1 MVISI
6 VPLIIA
12 IVGLLMWALG
22 SNQKVCEA
30 GKLMFFSG
38 VLVFTMHAGGKTFS
52 F

>member
-30 GKLMFFSG
+30 GRIMFFCG
-38 VLVFTMHAGGKTFS
+38 AFAFTMHAGGKSLS